1 MSSRINPFAL
11 PHLDS
16 PLYSL
21 FLHPVWK
28 GFEPKLNLPQI
39 ERAKSIRARKT
50 ECVTNSVTCDRPSDE
65 AEPSSTSKK
74 SGIVRSH
81 QQSCINRV
89 ARETKTAGTLAVV
102 VGKSEL
108 ILIHYFEYNNI
119 YSSNYYS

>member
-1 MSSRINPFAL
+1 MSSRIKRLCLTSSRFTAL
-11 PHLDS
+11 L
-16 PLYSL
+16 SL
-21 FLHPVWK
+21 LHPVWK

-102 VGKSEL
+102 VGRSEL
-108 ILIHYFEYNNI
+108 ILVHYFEYNNI